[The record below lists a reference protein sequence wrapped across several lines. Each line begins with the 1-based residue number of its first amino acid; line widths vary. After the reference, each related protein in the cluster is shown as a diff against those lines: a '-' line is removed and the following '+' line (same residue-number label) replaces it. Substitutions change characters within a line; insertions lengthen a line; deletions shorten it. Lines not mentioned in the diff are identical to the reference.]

1 MNRIRQQ
8 NVQEDACVDSA
19 NHLGSRVVAPHIT
32 HKVIG
37 DYRRILSEVSDKL
50 IELGWH
56 RSLLLLLIES
66 LNSSCNIKH
75 DRGKNTHGR
84 VGDAEAEL
92 VDMMVLV
99 TGTTLT
105 GDQEGVDAMSNSDLI
120 LETKGLT
127 KKFRGGYANRDI
139 SIHVKRNSIY
149 GLLGPNGS
157 GKSTF
162 LKQVTGLL
170 KPTQGEIHFHGHP
183 WERKDL
189 EKIGALI
196 ESPAIYPNLTA
207 RENMEVY
214 RLLYELE
221 NPEGKLKIDELLQ
234 TVGLIGAGNKPVKN
248 YSTGMKQRL
257 GLAVALLNSPEL
269 LILDEPANGLD
280 PIGIEG
286 LRDLISAMPEKGIT
300 VILSSHILK
309 EVALVSTHIGI
320 LSSGRLRYES
330 EIKPGEDLEQIFMD
344 AIRVSMAI

>member
-1 MNRIRQQ
+1 M
-8 NVQEDACVDSA
+8 
-19 NHLGSRVVAPHIT
+19 
-32 HKVIG
+32 
-37 DYRRILSEVSDKL
+37 
-50 IELGWH
+50 
-56 RSLLLLLIES
+56 ES
-66 LNSSCNIKH
+66 LNLSCNIKH
-75 DRGKNTHGR
+75 DHGR
-84 VGDAEAEL
+84 NICRRVRDTDEEL
-92 VDMMVLV
+92 PDIMALI
-99 TGTTLT
+99 TGMKPA
-105 GDQEGVDAMSNSDLI
+105 GEREGVDAMSNSDFI

-170 KPTQGEIHFHGHP
+170 KPTQGEIYFHGHP

-189 EKIGALI
+189 KKIGALI

-214 RLLYELE
+214 RLLYGLE

-286 LRDLISAMPEKGIT
+286 LRDLISSMLEKGIT

-320 LSSGRLRYES
+320 LSNGRLRYES
-330 EIKPGEDLEQIFMD
+330 EIKPGEDLEQMFMD
-344 AIRVSMAI
+344 AIREYPAV

>member
-170 KPTQGEIHFHGHP
+170 KPTQGAIHFHGHP

-207 RENMEVY
+207 PKEHVVARADKSPKNKSTRVSASMVKSLGSEPPSKNLQSPALFSSSAQSDVTTAMIKGNATATVSK
-214 RLLYELE
+214 
-221 NPEGKLKIDELLQ
+221 NPLTL
-234 TVGLIGAGNKPVKN
+234 
-248 YSTGMKQRL
+248 
-257 GLAVALLNSPEL
+257 
-269 LILDEPANGLD
+269 
-280 PIGIEG
+280 
-286 LRDLISAMPEKGIT
+286 
-300 VILSSHILK
+300 VISSHGEK
-309 EVALVSTHIGI
+309 E
-320 LSSGRLRYES
+320 
-330 EIKPGEDLEQIFMD
+330 
-344 AIRVSMAI
+344 